1 MAKEKQQLTQKSVE
15 EGDIKSVIITSN
27 KDGFADITGV
37 VNDIRIFESILDPTV
52 RATFSFVDTGH
63 GEKKLPITDY
73 LPIVGTE
80 NVNIKLEDALAQ
92 TLDLTLYVNEVL
104 PKLDDTQKNATTLK
118 LVSKEFFA
126 NENGKTRV
134 VKRFDG
140 KISDHIDKILTDPTY
155 INTDKNLDIETT
167 KNRYNCWGRNLK
179 PFAFTTWIQAKGVP
193 NDAPGSAGFFLW
205 ETTEDK
211 GTYKFKSVDALMDQ
225 EAKKSYLYN
234 NIADEDGKNINP
246 HYDAQLLEYDGDT
259 NINVKEKL
267 EIGTYKARTIL
278 FDPFN
283 CKYEIVMPTV
293 EEGKKKMDPKLAAKE
308 LPVFNSEIDTIYTR
322 TAYMLVDT
330 GTLPTGDSQQQ
341 IEKSRE
347 QNDKPQDTLSQSKMR
362 YNQMFTI
369 RKSITISGDFSLHAG
384 DAIYIDTPEISEK
397 PVQDINKQIGGLYII
412 VDLCHYMTSSP
423 PGCRTRLN
431 IVRDSY
437 GRKGMKKGKKQ

>member
-1 MAKEKQQLTQKSVE
+1 MAKEKNQLTQKSVE

-27 KDGFADITGV
+27 KEGFADVTGV

-80 NVNIKLEDALAQ
+80 NVNIKLEDALEQ
-92 TLDLTLYVNEVL
+92 KLDLTLYVNEVL

-140 KISDHIDKILTDPTY
+140 KISDHIDKILTDPIY

-193 NDAPGSAGFFLW
+193 NDAQGSAGFFLW

-246 HYDAQLLEYDGDT
+246 DYDAQLLEYDGDT

-293 EEGKKKMDPKLAAKE
+293 EEGRKKMDPKLAAKE
-308 LPVFNSEIDTIYTR
+308 LPKFNNEIDTIYTR

-341 IEKSRE
+341 IE
-347 QNDKPQDTLSQSKMR
+347 
-362 YNQMFTI
+362 
-369 RKSITISGDFSLHAG
+369 ISD
-384 DAIYIDTPEISEK
+384 K
-397 PVQDINKQIGGLYII
+397 PVQDINRQIGGLYII